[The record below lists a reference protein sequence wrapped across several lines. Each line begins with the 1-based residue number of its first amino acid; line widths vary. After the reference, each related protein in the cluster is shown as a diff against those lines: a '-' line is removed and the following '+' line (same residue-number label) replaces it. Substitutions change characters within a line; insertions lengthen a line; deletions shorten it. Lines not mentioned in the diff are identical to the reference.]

1 MDQPLGNQ
9 VYRLL
14 IVDDNEAIH
23 ADFRKIL
30 EPPKGRRLALAETE
44 QLLFGG
50 EAKES
55 ALTVYALDSAYQG
68 QEALALVE
76 KSLDEH
82 SPYALAFVDIRMP
95 PGWDGVETL
104 QKLWAVYPELQIV
117 LCTAYSDY
125 SLDDI
130 LKLVGH
136 TDSLVILKKPFDI
149 IEVKQLTNALTRKWA
164 LTETMRVE
172 LKDLDKLV
180 YTRTLELEEANAS
193 LKQEAEERTLAERAL
208 AAEKHFLDVTLQSIS
223 DAVVTTDMDGHILFI
238 NDGASLMTG
247 WEQKTVRHKRFSEAL
262 PVRYAE
268 GEVGPGDL
276 VRAVL
281 DAKKRIPFEYPIL
294 LESADGQTRRLTVN
308 GAPLTDQNSQIIGV
322 VFTFRDSTMWHLLE
336 QERFKANKLQSI
348 GLLAGGIAHDF
359 NNILTAILGNIS
371 GIRSTGALSEKQ
383 MTRLVSAEAA
393 TRRAEMLTK
402 QLLTFAKGG
411 APILKPASIQE
422 LVEASADFVLRGS
435 SVRGVYDFPENL
447 WPVNI
452 DEGQISQVIHNIV
465 INAQQAMLG
474 GGFITVL
481 GENVL
486 VEQEDSFQQV
496 PAGPYVK
503 ISIVDTGIGIPEEDR
518 AHIFD
523 PYFTTK
529 HKGSGLGLAS
539 SYSIIQK
546 HKGYLAVT
554 SEPGVGSTFFFLLP
568 ALPNEKISS
577 SPVNAAPVA
586 GQGYILVMDDEE
598 DIRDM
603 CQDLLLDLGYD
614 VVCVPGGDEA
624 IRQFTE
630 ALHQGRPFDA
640 VILDLTIKGGIG
652 GKETIEQLRLI
663 NPDVKAIVSSGY
675 SADPVMA
682 NYRAYGFSGVIQK
695 PFDFPEIGNILDSI
709 LNP

>member
-1 MDQPLGNQ
+1 MDQPLGTQ
-9 VYRLL
+9 IYRLL

-30 EPPKGRRLALAETE
+30 EQPKGRRIALAETE
-44 QLLFGG
+44 QFLFGDQ
-50 EAKES
+50 AKES
-55 ALTVYALDSAYQG
+55 TLVTYAIDSAYQG

-82 SPYALAFVDIRMP
+82 SPFALAFVDVRMP

-130 LKLVGH
+130 IKLVGH

-164 LTETMRVE
+164 LTEHMRVQ

-223 DAVVTTDMDGHILFI
+223 DAVVTTDMEGRILFI

-247 WEQKTVRHKRFSEAL
+247 WEQKAVQHKRFSEAL

-268 GEVGPGDL
+268 GESGPEDL
-276 VRAVL
+276 VSAVL
-281 DAKKRIPFEYPIL
+281 DAKKRIPFERPIL
-294 LESADGQTRRLTVN
+294 LEGADGQTRRLTVN

-336 QERFKANKLQSI
+336 QERFKANKLESI

-371 GIRSTGALSEKQ
+371 GIRSTGGLSEKQ

-393 TRRAEMLTK
+393 TRRAELLTK

-422 LVEASADFVLRGS
+422 LVQTSADFVLRGS
-435 SVRGVYDFPENL
+435 SVRAVYDFPENL

-465 INAQQAMLG
+465 INAQQAMLEG
-474 GGFITVL
+474 GSITIH
-481 GENVL
+481 GENIL
-486 VEQEDSFQQV
+486 VEQEDRIHQM
-496 PAGPYVK
+496 PAGPYVR

-546 HKGYLAVT
+546 HKGCLAVT

-568 ALPNEKISS
+568 ALPNETISS
-577 SPVNAAPVA
+577 TPVNAAPA
-586 GQGYILVMDDEE
+586 TGQGYILVMDDEE
-598 DIRDM
+598 DIREM
-603 CQDLLLDLGYD
+603 CQDLLFDLGYD
-614 VVCVPGGDEA
+614 VVCVQAGDEA
-624 IRQFTE
+624 IRQYTE

-682 NYRAYGFSGVIQK
+682 NYRAFGFSGVIQK

-709 LNP
+709 LKP